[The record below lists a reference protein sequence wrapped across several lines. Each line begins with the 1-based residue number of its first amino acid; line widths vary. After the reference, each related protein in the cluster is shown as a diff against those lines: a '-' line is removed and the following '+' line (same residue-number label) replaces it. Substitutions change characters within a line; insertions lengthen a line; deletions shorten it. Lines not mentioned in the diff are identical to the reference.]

1 MSYGT
6 LADSK
11 TYHAARGNT
20 AWAAADDADLTIS
33 LLRGSEYIDG
43 QFRRQF
49 PGYKTDLRSQVREWP
64 RNNAYDIE
72 LNSIANTEVPVEVE
86 YATYEAA
93 LRELASPGSLMPD
106 VTLGKQIKR
115 AKVDGAVDVEYQGA
129 IGSHGMRPTLLVV
142 QAILAPVLTGSGSGS
157 SIAGRSDR
165 I

>member
-20 AWAAADDADLTIS
+20 TWAAAADADLTIA
-33 LLRGSEYIDG
+33 LLRGSEYVDFM
-43 QFRRQF
+43 FRSQF

-64 RNNAYDIE
+64 RIDAFDIE
-72 LNSIANTEVPVEVE
+72 NNSIASTEVPVEVE

-106 VTLGKQIKR
+106 VTLGKQIKT
-115 AKVDGAVDVEYQGA
+115 ASVDGAVSVEYVGA
-129 IGSHGMRPTLLVV
+129 IGAHGMRPTLSVV
-142 QAILAPVLTGSGSGS
+142 QSIIAPVLTGAGGGS
-157 SIAGRSDR
+157 SIAGRTYR